1 MSNLWQRGATSAA
14 ISISTTMATQKKT
27 SKADAL
33 MERYEVSV
41 IYENSRGEF
50 FLEHTLALN
59 SEAGNKDKVK
69 THKK

>member
-1 MSNLWQRGATSAA
+1 
-14 ISISTTMATQKKT
+14 
-27 SKADAL
+27 